1 MAKEFCVGMGQNSG
15 KVEVNVTVEEPV
27 CCEPS
32 NEPWKVVISAGD
44 SEYEVGKWPVENLG
58 FAVDDD
64 AVLTIRLLGDA
75 KGDGRAVVRR
85 ELMLPASKVRMRAL
99 DQN

>member
-58 FAVDDD
+58 FAVHILSMP
-64 AVLTIRLLGDA
+64 AALSVL
-75 KGDGRAVVRR
+75 
-85 ELMLPASKVRMRAL
+85 
-99 DQN
+99 

>member
-1 MAKEFCVGMGQNSG
+1 MAKRYRHDGQRTITLIEILRI
-15 KVEVNVTVEEPV
+15 KIV
-27 CCEPS
+27 PS
-32 NEPWKVVISAGD
+32 PHGTQS
-44 SEYEVGKWPVENLG
+44 SECK
-58 FAVDDD
+58 VDDD